1 MERARDAIVIRP
13 PSRPDTRPL
22 AKAFRVVATKAD
34 QLVQSAFDVRCS
46 MLGVGRSAFAFR
58 ARHLTSSQLSV
69 ERWMLDVC
77 A

>member
-22 AKAFRVVATKAD
+22 AKAFGVVSTKAD

-46 MLGVGRSAFAFR
+46 MFDVGRLLLIPSPIFSLPAA
-58 ARHLTSSQLSV
+58 SVPSVLSKS
-69 ERWMLDVC
+69 
-77 A
+77 